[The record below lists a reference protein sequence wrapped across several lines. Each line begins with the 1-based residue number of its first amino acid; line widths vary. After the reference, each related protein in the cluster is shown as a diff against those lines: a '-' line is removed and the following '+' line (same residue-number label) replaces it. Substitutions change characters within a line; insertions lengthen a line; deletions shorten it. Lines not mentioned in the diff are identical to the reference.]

1 MLLFLNFDCVLCVPA
16 DETGPQGRGDTG
28 VRRLESVLHA
38 WPDLRIVVTSD
49 RRYRWTLEHFRG
61 FMASEFQQRVIA
73 TTPVYDLRVPSTR
86 RKREDEIS
94 DWLEL
99 VGLQRSDWLALD
111 YSDNRD
117 ANFESNS
124 DRLLTCEGITSKARD
139 ALHAR
144 LLELVEP
151 RETCHAPA
159 QEVIC
164 ATGLLT
170 RRQMARYAEPPTP
183 GLPGPRAG
191 TPTSTAPVPRLL

>member
-16 DETGPQGRGDTG
+16 DAAGPQGRGDTG
-28 VRRLESVLHA
+28 VRRLESVLNA
-38 WPDLRIVVTSD
+38 WPALRVVITSD

-61 FMASEFQQRVIA
+61 FLAPEFQHRVVA
-73 TTPVYDLRVPSTR
+73 TTPVYDPRVPSTR
-86 RKREDEIS
+86 RKREAEIS

-111 YSDNRD
+111 NRD
-117 ANFESNS
+117 ADFESNT
-124 DRLLTCEGITSKARD
+124 DRLLTCQSITSKARD
-139 ALHAR
+139 ELHAR

-151 RETCHAPA
+151 PDTRHAPA
-159 QEVIC
+159 YEVIC

-170 RRQMARYAEPPTP
+170 RRQMARYPEPPTP

-191 TPTSTAPVPRLL
+191 TPTSMAPVPQSL